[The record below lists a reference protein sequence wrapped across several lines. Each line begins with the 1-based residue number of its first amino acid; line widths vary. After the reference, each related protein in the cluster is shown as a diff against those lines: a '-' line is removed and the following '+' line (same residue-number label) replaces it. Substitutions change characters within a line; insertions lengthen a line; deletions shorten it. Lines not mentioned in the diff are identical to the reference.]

1 MVRGVYSCPCVLFRA
16 VCNASFSPLMVQDS
30 ISSSPFEIAYHFTTL
45 DPVKIGKPLK
55 TFEKGSNEVL
65 AVASLRDVFKSEL
78 KENRVGGCKWI
89 SPLRPLDP
97 RLKCPFLQC
106 SSLCRWLSFTC
117 EGCRPTSGPTRRD

>member
-1 MVRGVYSCPCVLFRA
+1 ML
-16 VCNASFSPLMVQDS
+16 QDS
-30 ISSSPFEIAYHFTTL
+30 ISSSPLEIAYHFTTL

-89 SPLRPLDP
+89 SPLSALV
-97 RLKCPFLQC
+97 
-106 SSLCRWLSFTC
+106 SSVEMSLSSVFK
-117 EGCRPTSGPTRRD
+117 SVQMAQLHM